1 MQMKISIIGAGSWG
15 TALCVLLGHKG
26 VPATLWLRRDDLM
39 QKILQT
45 RENKEYLPGVFL
57 PENIALT
64 SNLSD
69 AVQER
74 DLLILAAPSH
84 AVEKLCGMI
93 NPFIKNGAIIV
104 NVAKGLEEKTFKRL
118 SQVISDNIAS
128 TCKIAVLSGPNHAE
142 EVGRFIPTASV
153 VASREEETA
162 KIVQDVFMS
171 HHFRVYTNPD
181 ITGVELGGALKNV
194 IAIAAGLCVGLG
206 YGDNT
211 MAAIITR
218 GLAEITR
225 LGIAMGARSRTFS
238 GLTGVGDLFVT
249 CTSSHSRNRHVGLML
264 GKGKSLQ
271 EITSSMKMVAEGIKA
286 TRAAYQLSL
295 QYKVNMPI
303 TAEVYNIL
311 FREVDPRVATKS
323 LMGREKT
330 VEMED
335 LAFD

>member
-1 MQMKISIIGAGSWG
+1 MKISIIGAGSWG

-26 VPATLWLRRDDLM
+26 IPVTLWVRRGDLM
-39 QKILQT
+39 QRILQT
-45 RENKEYLPGVFL
+45 RENKEYLSGVFL
-57 PENIALT
+57 PENVTLT

-69 AVQER
+69 AVQGQ
-74 DLLILAAPSH
+74 DLLILAIPSH
-84 AVEKLCGMI
+84 AIKKLCSMI
-93 NPFIKNGAIIV
+93 NPFVKNGTTIV
-104 NVAKGLEEKTFKRL
+104 NVAKGLEEKTYKRL
-118 SQVISDNIAS
+118 SQVIDDNVAS
-128 TCKIAVLSGPNHAE
+128 KCKIAVLSGPNHAE

-153 VASREEETA
+153 VASQEEDTA
-162 KIVQDVFMS
+162 KKVQDIFMS
-171 HHFRVYTNPD
+171 PHFRVYTNPD

-249 CTSSHSRNRHVGLML
+249 CTSPYSRNRYVGLML

-286 TRAAYQLSL
+286 TQAAYQLSL
-295 QYKVNMPI
+295 KYKVNMPI
-303 TAEVYNIL
+303 TTEVYNIL
-311 FREVDPRVATKS
+311 FREVDPREATIS
-323 LMGREKT
+323 LMKREKT
-330 VEMED
+330 VEIED
-335 LAFD
+335 IAFD